1 MNDPLE
7 KQVLLMLENISGL
20 FIPID
25 LLNVTS
31 VMIHLEIWLRSMHM
45 LMWLIGKW
53 LKILMIT
60 NKKTIAIVE
69 LSSEH
74 VSFDIQNL

>member
-7 KQVLLMLENISGL
+7 KQVLLLLENISGL
-20 FIPID
+20 LIPID

-53 LKILMIT
+53 LKISMIT